1 MIRSLWTAS
10 TGMSAQ
16 QVNMDVIAH
25 NLANANTTGFKRGR
39 ANFEDLMYQTIA
51 APGAETST
59 NSQLPT
65 GIQIGMGTR
74 NVAVQKVFEQGEFT
88 QTSNQLDL
96 AIQGKGF
103 FKVMR
108 GSDEVYTRAG
118 TFKLDKDGY
127 MVDPEGNRLQP
138 EISIPTNATTV
149 TIDPG
154 GTITAS
160 DQNGTSLSSGTI
172 NLYDFQNPAGLLNVG
187 QNYYQVSQASG
198 DAQEGEPGVDGFG
211 TILQGYLESSNI
223 NVVEEMVN
231 LIVGQ
236 RAYEANSK
244 VIKTSDQML
253 QMANNVSG

>member
-1 MIRSLWTAS
+1 MLRSLSTAA

-16 QVNMDVIAH
+16 QLNMDVIAN
-25 NLANANTTGFKRGR
+25 NLANANTTAFKRGR

-51 APGAETST
+51 APGADTST
-59 NSQLPT
+59 NGQLPT
-65 GIQIGMGTR
+65 GIQVGMGTR
-74 NVAVQKVFEQGEFT
+74 NVAVQKVFEQGQLT

-118 TFKLDKDGY
+118 TFKMDKDGFI
-127 MVDPEGNRLQP
+127 VDPEGNRLQP
-138 EISIPTNATTV
+138 ELSIPTNATSV

-154 GTITAS
+154 GTITAF
-160 DQNGTSLSSGTI
+160 DQSGNTVASGTI
-172 NLYDFQNPAGLLNVG
+172 NLYDFQNEAGLLNLG
-187 QNYYQVSQASG
+187 ENYYQVSQSSG
-198 DAQEGEPGVDGFG
+198 DAQEGEPGVDGYG
-211 TILQGYLESSNI
+211 TILQGYLENSNI

-231 LIVGQ
+231 MIVGQ

-244 VIKTSDQML
+244 VIKASDQML
-253 QMANNVSG
+253 QTANNVIS